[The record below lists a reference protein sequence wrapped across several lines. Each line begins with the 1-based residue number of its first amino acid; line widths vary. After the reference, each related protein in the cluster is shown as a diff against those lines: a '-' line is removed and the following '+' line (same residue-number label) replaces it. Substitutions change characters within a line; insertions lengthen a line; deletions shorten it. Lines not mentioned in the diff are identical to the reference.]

1 VAYKETFKLET
12 EGEEATVSFLESLG
26 CSDVEKVLLLLE

>member
-1 VAYKETFKLET
+1 MVSCYGKMS
-12 EGEEATVSFLESLG
+12 EGEEETISFLESLG